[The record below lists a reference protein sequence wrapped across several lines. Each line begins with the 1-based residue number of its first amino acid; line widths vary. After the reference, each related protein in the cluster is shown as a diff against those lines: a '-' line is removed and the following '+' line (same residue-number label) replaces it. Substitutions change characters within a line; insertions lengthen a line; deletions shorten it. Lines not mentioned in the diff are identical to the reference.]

1 VHQRARHLHAPASL
15 VLRLARAVLLAR
27 TVHDAEKARIKL
39 SRWFAVCSSLA
50 TSCNARQCLY
60 LWTTLRAKRG
70 SMKRKDIYIAPFF
83 RENTRAAKSSTSSS
97 LFRGMSMAFRTT
109 RAKIG
114 ASENSGSNVLHF
126 FVNKYFLR
134 YIEPEKRFARI
145 RSDIG
150 TQWR

>member
-1 VHQRARHLHAPASL
+1 MHQRARHLHAPASL

-70 SMKRKDIYIAPFF
+70 SMKRKDIYCPFF
-83 RENTRAAKSSTSSS
+83 PRGTRAAKSSTSSF
-97 LFRGMSMAFRTT
+97 LFRGMSISFSYD
-109 RAKIG
+109 
-114 ASENSGSNVLHF
+114 ASQNRSIRNSGSNVLHF

-150 TQWR
+150 TQRR